1 MQSFPVTLVA
11 GAPGVGKTTWIYQQ
25 ASLAQSAAYLNLGAE
40 NFPIDATYLSTECPQ
55 LTAIAVDE
63 LSEFLQRSDQS
74 IPLFIELGFHIDP
87 ASLEL
92 PIEPDACRKIV
103 IVQPLPSSP
112 LTDSESQSRLQ
123 TSLEVLLPHASVE
136 LPQEQLQEQPNGEWK
151 DWTIVISPISSMAS
165 LEGSLDHSLTAFP
178 LPALAPSD
186 PPQGA
191 TLQIRRSHLR
201 GKILDG
207 DSLETFWHELTHG
220 AYGEL
225 QRAKGIFE
233 LVDGRALLLNY
244 RAGYAA
250 VEPLELALPRWL
262 DGPPDRFSG
271 LEVVGTQLDQ
281 PSIVQTLTDCCLED
295 AAIAYYQAQIRASQA
310 ASPEVSQSVSQ
321 GATVS

>member
-25 ASLAQSAAYLNLGAE
+25 ASLVQSAAYLSLGSE
-40 NFPIDATYLSTECPQ
+40 NFPIDATYLGTELPH
-55 LTAIAVDE
+55 LTAISVDG
-63 LSEFLQRSDQS
+63 LSEFLRRSEQS

-92 PIEPDACRKIV
+92 PIAPEACRKV
-103 IVQPLPSSP
+103 LLVQPPQFSQSTDVESRSGFQSQLVASSANS
-112 LTDSESQSRLQ
+112 SES
-123 TSLEVLLPHASVE
+123 
-136 LPQEQLQEQPNGEWK
+136 LPQDQQGCEWSG
-151 DWTIVISPISSMAS
+151 WTVISPMAS
-165 LEGSLDHSLTAFP
+165 PESLLENLPIAASESSRLSSDLTP
-178 LPALAPSD
+178 ET
-186 PPQGA
+186 

-207 DSLETFWHELTHG
+207 NSLETFWHELTHG

-271 LEVVGTQLDQ
+271 LEVVGMEVDQ

-295 AAIAYYQAQIRASQA
+295 AAIAYYQAQIRASQGV
-310 ASPEVSQSVSQ
+310 PQ
-321 GATVS
+321 GAIVS